1 MMTVISD
8 MYHFDVR
15 VAHFS
20 RLELGCADRFG
31 NKASARGG
39 VISPHVI
46 EKLAAEL
53 KEFWQYLNTRETV
66 L

>member
-1 MMTVISD
+1 MMTAISD
-8 MYHFDVR
+8 VYHFDVR

-39 VISPHVI
+39 VISPRVI

-53 KEFWQYLNTRETV
+53 KEF
-66 L
+66 